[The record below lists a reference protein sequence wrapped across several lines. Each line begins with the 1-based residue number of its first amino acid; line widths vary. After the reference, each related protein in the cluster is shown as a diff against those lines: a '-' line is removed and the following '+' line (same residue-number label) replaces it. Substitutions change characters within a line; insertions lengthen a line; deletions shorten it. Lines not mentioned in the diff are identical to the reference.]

1 MYFIPGVSFLKASHN
16 FFYEGGV
23 NMNLAL
29 KTSKPILFFALGILL
44 ISGYA
49 LLLHF
54 LPIAEL
60 TKEFG
65 VPSAVGALVA
75 NAISGGS
82 TAITVIGILA
92 GFLTGGLGLI
102 ANAGRAALM
111 AYLKKELE
119 KRGRKAFIAW

>member
-1 MYFIPGVSFLKASHN
+1 MDSV
-16 FFYEGGV
+16 
-23 NMNLAL
+23 L
-29 KTSKPILFFALGILL
+29 KTSKPVLLLALGTLL

-54 LPIAEL
+54 LPIADL

-65 VPSAVGALVA
+65 VPSAVGGLVA
-75 NAISGGS
+75 DAISGGA
-82 TAITVIGILA
+82 TAMTIIGILA

-102 ANAGRAALM
+102 ANAGRAALTS
-111 AYLKKELE
+111 YLKKELN